1 MIKPSAIKASLPNH
15 CPIDGFSIN
24 PSWIQ
29 DWTQTRLYDKV
40 IHHHSFEFI
49 WRMTMRGLYR
59 HPLPPGY
66 SGDPPTPPK
75 QEVPVPVIE
84 DEEDISL
91 DDTLPLDLG
100 PASSPSV
107 APKIHTFE
115 QKLRSERHED
125 SWTRTPNSNGT
136 GAIHVKSFHC
146 KLTGDSLEFLDQQI
160 NEWLDAHPQYEVK
173 FVTSSIGTW
182 TGKSKEPNMIVNVW
196 V

>member
-1 MIKPSAIKASLPNH
+1 
-15 CPIDGFSIN
+15 
-24 PSWIQ
+24 
-29 DWTQTRLYDKV
+29 
-40 IHHHSFEFI
+40 
-49 WRMTMRGLYR
+49 MRGLYR

-66 SGDPPTPPK
+66 SGPVPTPPGDNK
-75 QEVPVPVIE
+75 PKKPIVEIE
-84 DEEDISL
+84 DDDELSL

-100 PASSPSV
+100 DDSV
-107 APKIHTFE
+107 AVGSATGSSKIKTFE
-115 QKLRSERHED
+115 QKLRSLRHED
-125 SWTRTPNSNGT
+125 TWSRTPNSTGT

-182 TGKSKEPNMIVNVW
+182 TGKHKEPNMIVNVW